1 MARNYAF
8 INPDILIWAR
18 RRSQLSQSVL
28 AKKLSTSA
36 ETLNKW
42 EMGQKAPT
50 IRQAQAIAAKTHI
63 PLGYLY
69 LNEPPIERLDLPDLR
84 TVNGIQ
90 PNSPSSELL
99 ELAAH
104 MRERVSWYA
113 EYLRDQGL
121 TSNNCV
127 GRRSSTEDVNQI
139 VNDIRRILAISE
151 GDYSAD
157 QDKYLRL
164 LIKKIEQAGILVMKQ
179 ATIRNHRHLSVSE
192 FRGFAISDPVAP
204 LIFIN
209 FADVSCARLFTLI
222 HELAHIWLGQSGI
235 SDAHPD
241 TDKAIEIKCN
251 AIAAQFLVP
260 EDQFLSSWQNE
271 RSWMENILQLRRQF
285 RTSRW
290 VIARRAES
298 LGKIT
303 LPQYREYTAE
313 LRAEYVERDKNRK
326 DGGDFYITKKS
337 QISKPFSKAI
347 VSEALSGKLLLREAG
362 QLLDMRP
369 PHVMKYTQELGI

>member
-28 AKKLSTSA
+28 AKKMSTSA

-99 ELAAH
+99 ELAAL

-369 PHVMKYTQELGI
+369 PHVMKYAQELGI

>member
-99 ELAAH
+99 ELAAL

-369 PHVMKYTQELGI
+369 PHVMKYAQELGI

>member
-90 PNSPSSELL
+90 PNFPSSELL
-99 ELAAH
+99 ELAAL

-139 VNDIRRILAISE
+139 VNDIRRTLAISE

-271 RSWMENILQLRRQF
+271 RSWMENIVQLRSQF

-369 PHVMKYTQELGI
+369 PHVMKYAQELGI

>member
-18 RRSQLSQSVL
+18 RRCQLSQSVL
-28 AKKLSTSA
+28 AKKMSTSA

-99 ELAAH
+99 ELAAL

-369 PHVMKYTQELGI
+369 PHVMKYAQELGI

>member
-18 RRSQLSQSVL
+18 RRSELSQSVL

-99 ELAAH
+99 ELAAL

-139 VNDIRRILAISE
+139 VNDIRRTLAISE

-369 PHVMKYTQELGI
+369 PHVMKYAQELGI

>member
-99 ELAAH
+99 ELAAL

-139 VNDIRRILAISE
+139 VNDIRRTLAISE

-192 FRGFAISDPVAP
+192 FRGFAISDPLAP

-290 VIARRAES
+290 VIVRRAES

-313 LRAEYVERDKNRK
+313 LRAEYVEREKNRK
-326 DGGDFYITKKS
+326 DGGNFYITKKS
-337 QISKPFSKAI
+337 QISQPFSKAI

-369 PHVMKYTQELGI
+369 PHVMKYAQKLGI

>member
-99 ELAAH
+99 ELAAL

-139 VNDIRRILAISE
+139 VNDIRRTLAISE

-179 ATIRNHRHLSVSE
+179 ATIRNHRPLSVSE

-313 LRAEYVERDKNRK
+313 LRAEYVEREKNRK
-326 DGGDFYITKKS
+326 DGGNFYITKKS
-337 QISKPFSKAI
+337 QISQPFSKAI

-369 PHVMKYTQELGI
+369 PHVMKYAQKLGI

>member
-99 ELAAH
+99 ELAAL

-139 VNDIRRILAISE
+139 VNDIRRTLAISE

-179 ATIRNHRHLSVSE
+179 ATIRNHRPLSVSE
-192 FRGFAISDPVAP
+192 FRGFAISDPLAP

-369 PHVMKYTQELGI
+369 PHVMKYAQKLGI

>member
-99 ELAAH
+99 ELAAL

-139 VNDIRRILAISE
+139 VNDIRRTLAISE

-347 VSEALSGKLLLREAG
+347 VSKALSGKLLLREAG

-369 PHVMKYTQELGI
+369 PHVMKYAQELGI

>member
-99 ELAAH
+99 ELAAL

-139 VNDIRRILAISE
+139 VNDIRRTLAISE

-313 LRAEYVERDKNRK
+313 LRAEYVERDKNRN

-337 QISKPFSKAI
+337 QISQPFSKAI

-369 PHVMKYTQELGI
+369 PHVMKYAQELGI

>member
-99 ELAAH
+99 ELAAL

-139 VNDIRRILAISE
+139 VNDIRRTLAISE

-369 PHVMKYTQELGI
+369 PHVMKYAQELGI

>member
-99 ELAAH
+99 ELAAL

-139 VNDIRRILAISE
+139 VNDIRRTLAISE

-192 FRGFAISDPVAP
+192 FRGFAISDPLAP

-313 LRAEYVERDKNRK
+313 LRAEYVEREKNRK
-326 DGGDFYITKKS
+326 DGGNFYITKKS

-369 PHVMKYTQELGI
+369 PHVMKYAQKLGI

>member
-99 ELAAH
+99 ELAAL

-127 GRRSSTEDVNQI
+127 VSRSSTEDVNQI

-369 PHVMKYTQELGI
+369 PHVMKYAQELGI

>member
-1 MARNYAF
+1 MARNYTF

-99 ELAAH
+99 ELAAL

-139 VNDIRRILAISE
+139 VNDIRRTLAISE

-369 PHVMKYTQELGI
+369 PHVMKYAQELGI

>member
-99 ELAAH
+99 ELAAL

-139 VNDIRRILAISE
+139 VNDIRRTLAISQ

-369 PHVMKYTQELGI
+369 PHVMKYAQELGI

>member
-99 ELAAH
+99 ELAAL

-139 VNDIRRILAISE
+139 VNDIRRTLAISE

-260 EDQFLSSWQNE
+260 EDKFLSSWQNE

-369 PHVMKYTQELGI
+369 PHVMKYAQELGI

>member
-99 ELAAH
+99 ELAAL

-139 VNDIRRILAISE
+139 VNDIRRTLAISE

-179 ATIRNHRHLSVSE
+179 ATIRNHRPLSVSE

-313 LRAEYVERDKNRK
+313 LRAEYVERDKNRN

-369 PHVMKYTQELGI
+369 PHVMKYAQKLGI

>member
-99 ELAAH
+99 ELAAL

-139 VNDIRRILAISE
+139 VNDIRRTLAISE

-192 FRGFAISDPVAP
+192 FRGFAISDPLAP

-313 LRAEYVERDKNRK
+313 LRAEYVERDKNRN

-369 PHVMKYTQELGI
+369 PHVMKYAQKLGI

>member
-99 ELAAH
+99 ELAAL

-139 VNDIRRILAISE
+139 VNDIRRTLAISE

-313 LRAEYVERDKNRK
+313 LRAEYVEREKNRN

-337 QISKPFSKAI
+337 QISQPFSKAI

-369 PHVMKYTQELGI
+369 PHVMKYAQKLGI

>member
-99 ELAAH
+99 ELAVL

-139 VNDIRRILAISE
+139 VNDIRRTLAISE

-369 PHVMKYTQELGI
+369 PHVMKYAQELGI

>member
-99 ELAAH
+99 ELAAL

-139 VNDIRRILAISE
+139 VNDIRRTLAISE

-326 DGGDFYITKKS
+326 HGGDFYITKKS
-337 QISKPFSKAI
+337 QISQPFSKAI

-369 PHVMKYTQELGI
+369 PHVMKYAQELGI

>member
-1 MARNYAF
+1 
-8 INPDILIWAR
+8 
-18 RRSQLSQSVL
+18 
-28 AKKLSTSA
+28 
-36 ETLNKW
+36 
-42 EMGQKAPT
+42 
-50 IRQAQAIAAKTHI
+50 
-63 PLGYLY
+63 
-69 LNEPPIERLDLPDLR
+69 
-84 TVNGIQ
+84 
-90 PNSPSSELL
+90 
-99 ELAAH
+99 
-104 MRERVSWYA
+104 
-113 EYLRDQGL
+113 
-121 TSNNCV
+121 V

-369 PHVMKYTQELGI
+369 PHVMKYAQELGI

>member
-99 ELAAH
+99 ELAAL

-139 VNDIRRILAISE
+139 VNDIRRTLAISE

-313 LRAEYVERDKNRK
+313 LRAEYVEREKNRK
-326 DGGDFYITKKS
+326 DGGNFYITKKS
-337 QISKPFSKAI
+337 QISQPFSKAI

-369 PHVMKYTQELGI
+369 PHVMKYAQKLGI

>member
-99 ELAAH
+99 ELAAL

-139 VNDIRRILAISE
+139 VNDIRRTLAISE

-179 ATIRNHRHLSVSE
+179 ATIRKIGR
-192 FRGFAISDPVAP
+192 
-204 LIFIN
+204 
-209 FADVSCARLFTLI
+209 
-222 HELAHIWLGQSGI
+222 AH
-235 SDAHPD
+235 
-241 TDKAIEIKCN
+241 
-251 AIAAQFLVP
+251 V
-260 EDQFLSSWQNE
+260 
-271 RSWMENILQLRRQF
+271 
-285 RTSRW
+285 
-290 VIARRAES
+290 
-298 LGKIT
+298 
-303 LPQYREYTAE
+303 
-313 LRAEYVERDKNRK
+313 
-326 DGGDFYITKKS
+326 
-337 QISKPFSKAI
+337 
-347 VSEALSGKLLLREAG
+347 
-362 QLLDMRP
+362 
-369 PHVMKYTQELGI
+369 

>member
-8 INPDILIWAR
+8 INPGILIWAR
-18 RRSQLSQSVL
+18 QRSQLSQSVL

-42 EMGQKAPT
+42 EMGQTAPT
-50 IRQAQAIAAKTHI
+50 IRQAQAVAAKTHI

-69 LNEPPIERLDLPDLR
+69 LNEPPVERLDLPDLR

-90 PNSPSSELL
+90 PKSPSSELL
-99 ELAAH
+99 ELAAL

-139 VNDIRRILAISE
+139 VNDIRRTLAISE
-151 GDYSAD
+151 GDYIAD

-164 LIKKIEQAGILVMKQ
+164 LIKKIEQAGILVMQQ

-192 FRGFAISDPVAP
+192 FRGFAISDPLAP
-204 LIFIN
+204 LIFVN

-241 TDKAIEIKCN
+241 TDKAIEAKCN

-303 LPQYREYTAE
+303 LTQYRKYTAE
-313 LRAEYVERDKNRK
+313 LRAEYVEREKNRK
-326 DGGDFYITKKS
+326 DGGNFYITKKS
-337 QISKPFSKAI
+337 QISKPFCKAI

-369 PHVMKYTQELGI
+369 PHVMKYAQELGI

>member
-139 VNDIRRILAISE
+139 VNDIRRTLAISE

-192 FRGFAISDPVAP
+192 FRGFAISDPIAP

>member
-99 ELAAH
+99 ELAAL

-139 VNDIRRILAISE
+139 VNDIRRTLAISE

-369 PHVMKYTQELGI
+369 PHVMKYAQKLGI

>member
-99 ELAAH
+99 ELAAL

-139 VNDIRRILAISE
+139 VNDIRRTLAISE

-192 FRGFAISDPVAP
+192 FRGFAISDPLAP

-369 PHVMKYTQELGI
+369 PHVMKYAQKLGI

>member
-1 MARNYAF
+1 MARNYTF

-99 ELAAH
+99 ELAAL

-369 PHVMKYTQELGI
+369 PHVMKYAQELGI

>member
-50 IRQAQAIAAKTHI
+50 IRQAEAIAAKTHI

-99 ELAAH
+99 ELAAL

-369 PHVMKYTQELGI
+369 PHVMKYAQELGI

>member
-1 MARNYAF
+1 MARSYAF

-18 RRSQLSQSVL
+18 QRSRLSQSAL
-28 AKKLSTSA
+28 AKKLGTSA
-36 ETLNKW
+36 ESVNKW
-42 EMGQKAPT
+42 EMGHKAPT
-50 IRQAQAIAAKTHI
+50 IRQAQIFAAKTHI

-69 LNEPPIERLDLPDLR
+69 LNEPPEERLDLPDLR
-84 TVNGIQ
+84 TVNSIQ
-90 PNSPSSELL
+90 PKAPSSELL
-99 ELAAH
+99 ELTAL
-104 MRERVSWYA
+104 MNERVSWYA
-113 EYLRDQGL
+113 DYLRDQGL
-121 TSNNCV
+121 TSNTCV
-127 GRRSSTEDVNQI
+127 GRRTDKDDANQI
-139 VNDIRRILAISE
+139 VDDIRRTLDISK
-151 GDYSAD
+151 GDYRTD
-157 QDKYLRL
+157 QDNYLRL

-179 ATIRNHRHLSVSE
+179 ATIHNYRHLSVSE
-192 FRGFAISDPVAP
+192 FRGFAISDPLAP

-209 FADVSCARLFTLI
+209 FADVPCARLFTLI

-241 TDKAIEIKCN
+241 TDKALEIKCN

-260 EDQFLSSWQNE
+260 EDEFLHSWDSEKN
-271 RSWMENILQLRRQF
+271 WMENIIQLRRQF
-285 RTSRW
+285 HTSRW

-303 LPQYREYTAE
+303 LPQYREYTAK
-313 LRAEYVERDKNRK
+313 LQAEYGDRDRNKP

-369 PHVMKYTQELGI
+369 PHVMKYAQKLGI